1 MGVMSMFHL
10 LQLEGRFQD
19 NFALLITP
27 LLLSTLLVVVLQRF
41 GFRKSQKL
49 PPGPWPWPVVG
60 NLFMLGKSP
69 HTAFARFAEQ
79 YGPLVYL
86 RLGSTHTVVASSPAL
101 AKEFLKTQDHVFQA
115 RPASLAFNILTN
127 NLSMGVISGSTFRH
141 VRRICVNELFTTKRL
156 QLFQPMRTAEIHAM
170 IKDIYVEAQDDKVID
185 LNFKLASLSTN
196 NITQMLFR
204 KRCCGV
210 GTNQRE
216 TRWFKETVDEMFR
229 WYGVFIIADYIPYL
243 KWVTKLQGIDA
254 SLQALYTKLS
264 TFIQQIIDEHRR
276 NPNIVDNDTIKD
288 FVDVLLTMPQEDGT
302 GQLSDDTIQAI
313 ISDMLAAGLDTSSVT
328 LEWVMAELLRHPDI
342 MQRAQKELDTIV
354 GTNRL
359 VTESDLQHLP
369 YLQAILKETFR
380 IHPPAPL
387 MNAHRSIQPCQVEGY
402 NLPTNTTLF
411 VNLWA
416 IGRDPNI
423 WEKPLEFDPDRFMQ
437 HPEIDVHGHNFELL
451 PFGSG
456 RRACPGRP
464 LGILFAQIVLANL
477 LQSFDWTLPP
487 NLQEEPMKLDMS
499 ETFGLTLKKTQG
511 LCAKAQPRLHPHFY
525 H

>member
-19 NFALLITP
+19 NLGLLIT
-27 LLLSTLLVVVLQRF
+27 LLLLTLLVVLQRF

-69 HTAFARFAEQ
+69 HTALTRFAEQ

-86 RLGSTHTVVASSPAL
+86 RLGSAHTVVASSPAL

-115 RPASLAFNILTN
+115 RPASLAFKILTN
-127 NLSMGVISGSTFRH
+127 NASMGVISGSALRH

-156 QLFQPMRTAEIHAM
+156 ELFQPMRTAEIHAM
-170 IKDIYVEAQDDKVID
+170 VKDIYMEAQDDKVID
-185 LNFKLASLSTN
+185 LSFKLASVSTN
-196 NITQMLFR
+196 NTTQTLFR
-204 KRCCGV
+204 KRCGGV

-216 TRWFKETVDEMFR
+216 TRWFKETVDELFH
-229 WYGVFIIADYIPYL
+229 WYGVFIIADYIPSL

-254 SLQALYTKLS
+254 SLQALHTKVS
-264 TFIQQIIDEHRR
+264 TFLQQIIDEHRR
-276 NPNIVDNDTIKD
+276 NPNVVDDDTVKD
-288 FVDVLLTMPQEDGT
+288 FVDVLLSMPQEDGT
-302 GQLSDDTIQAI
+302 GHLSDDTIQAI
-313 ISDMLAAGLDTSSVT
+313 ITDMLTAGLDTTFTT

-342 MQRAQKELDTIV
+342 MKRAQKELDTIV

-359 VTESDLQHLP
+359 VSESDLQHLP
-369 YLQAILKETFR
+369 YLQAILKESFR
-380 IHPPAPL
+380 IHPPAPI
-387 MNAHRSIQPCQVEGY
+387 MVPHRSIQPCQVEGY
-402 NLPTNTTLF
+402 NLPTNTQLI

-423 WEKPLEFDPDRFMQ
+423 WEKPLEFDPNRFMQQ

-451 PFGSG
+451 PFGTG

-464 LGILFAQIVLANL
+464 LGLLFVQIVLANL

-487 NLQEEPMKLDMS
+487 NLQQEPMKLDMS
-499 ETFGLTLKKTQG
+499 ETFGVTLKKTQG
-511 LCAKAQPRLHPHFY
+511 LFAKAHPRLHPHFY

>member
-27 LLLSTLLVVVLQRF
+27 LLLFTLLVVLQRF

-69 HTAFARFAEQ
+69 HIALARFAEQ

-127 NLSMGVISGSTFRH
+127 NASMGVISGSTLRH
-141 VRRICVNELFTTKRL
+141 VRRICMNELFTTKRL

-288 FVDVLLTMPQEDGT
+288 FVDVLLTMPQEDGS
-302 GQLSDDTIQAI
+302 GQLSDDTIQTI
-313 ISDMLAAGLDTSSVT
+313 ITGRAARAVAAGGRARTC
-328 LEWVMAELLRHPDI
+328 W
-342 MQRAQKELDTIV
+342 QR
-354 GTNRL
+354 G
-359 VTESDLQHLP
+359 
-369 YLQAILKETFR
+369 
-380 IHPPAPL
+380 
-387 MNAHRSIQPCQVEGY
+387 
-402 NLPTNTTLF
+402 
-411 VNLWA
+411 
-416 IGRDPNI
+416 
-423 WEKPLEFDPDRFMQ
+423 
-437 HPEIDVHGHNFELL
+437 
-451 PFGSG
+451 
-456 RRACPGRP
+456 
-464 LGILFAQIVLANL
+464 
-477 LQSFDWTLPP
+477 
-487 NLQEEPMKLDMS
+487 
-499 ETFGLTLKKTQG
+499 
-511 LCAKAQPRLHPHFY
+511 
-525 H
+525 

>member
-1 MGVMSMFHL
+1 M
-10 LQLEGRFQD
+10 
-19 NFALLITP
+19 
-27 LLLSTLLVVVLQRF
+27 STLCIGFYLIFFCLLFAFVFSLDCVYLF

-86 RLGSTHTVVASSPAL
+86 RLGSAHTLVASSPAL
-101 AKEFLKTQDHVFQA
+101 AKEFLQTQDHVFHA
-115 RPASLAFNILTN
+115 RPPSLAFTILTGN
-127 NLSMGVISGSTFRH
+127 AGVAVSSGSTLRFL
-141 VRRICVNELFTTKRL
+141 RRICVNELFTAKRL
-156 QLFQPMRTAEIHAM
+156 ELFQPMRTAEIHAM

-210 GTNQRE
+210 GTNQRD
-216 TRWFKETVDEMFR
+216 TRWFKEIVDEAFH
-229 WYGVFIIADYIPYL
+229 WFGVFIIADYIPYL

-276 NPNIVDNDTIKD
+276 NPNVVDNDTIKD

-302 GQLSDDTIQAI
+302 GHLSDATIQAI
-313 ISDMLAAGLDTSSVT
+313 IIDMLTAGLDTSYVT

-342 MQRAQKELDTIV
+342 MQRAQKELDTVV

-369 YLQAILKETFR
+369 YLQAILKENFR
-380 IHPPAPL
+380 IHPPAPI
-387 MNAHRSIQPCQVEGY
+387 MAPHRSIQPCQVEGY
-402 NLPTNTTLF
+402 NLPTNTQVF

-416 IGRDPNI
+416 IGRDPNV
-423 WEKPLEFDPDRFMQ
+423 WERPLEFDPDRFMQ
-437 HPEIDVHGHNFELL
+437 HPEIDVHGRNFELL
-451 PFGSG
+451 PFGTG

-464 LGILFAQIVLANL
+464 LGILFAQIGLANL
-477 LQSFDWTLPP
+477 LQSFDWTLPS

-499 ETFGLTLKKTQG
+499 ETFGLTVKKTQG